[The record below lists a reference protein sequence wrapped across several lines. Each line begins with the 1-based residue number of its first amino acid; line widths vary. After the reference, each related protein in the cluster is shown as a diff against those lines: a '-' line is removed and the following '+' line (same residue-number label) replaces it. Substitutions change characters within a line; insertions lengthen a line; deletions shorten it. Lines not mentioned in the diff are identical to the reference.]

1 MTHSTSDPFKWKEG
15 VFMGDFRPIAFLALF
30 RSFHAI
36 LSKFFPVFG
45 IFIAENL
52 IRFFMAIVSNLLGGM
67 GLVFGLTFVV
77 AVSDIMVSY
86 VARDGKT
93 LTELITEK
101 VVA

>member
-1 MTHSTSDPFKWKEG
+1 VYDVSSEFLVT
-15 VFMGDFRPIAFLALF
+15 IACVSNEFWLY
-30 RSFHAI
+30 
-36 LSKFFPVFG
+36 G
-45 IFIAENL
+45 TFIAENL

-101 VVA
+101 VVN

>member
-1 MTHSTSDPFKWKEG
+1 MS
-15 VFMGDFRPIAFLALF
+15 
-30 RSFHAI
+30 SFTDQ
-36 LSKFFPVFG
+36 LSYIFPLFG

-93 LTELITEK
+93 LTELITEQ
-101 VVA
+101 VMA

>member
-1 MTHSTSDPFKWKEG
+1 
-15 VFMGDFRPIAFLALF
+15 
-30 RSFHAI
+30 
-36 LSKFFPVFG
+36 
-45 IFIAENL
+45 
-52 IRFFMAIVSNLLGGM
+52 MAIVSNLLGGM

-101 VVA
+101 VVN